1 MARLTAAQVE
11 AFTSLLNSLSD
22 AARRRA
28 AVLLAAIEYSDVAD
42 LREKVIA
49 ALEPL
54 LASATDRAAAIAASF
69 YDSIREQAIGSAFGA
84 EACSMREPA
93 ATEGA
98 IRAIVKG
105 AEGGGALAAI
115 VPKLLLRVDYE
126 VKRAAGECV
135 AENAHRDGACTGYA
149 RVPTGAETCG
159 FCLMLA
165 SRGFVYR
172 TAQTAGADGHY
183 HAHCDC
189 RIVPGFDGMEVEGYD
204 PDALYYQWKE
214 STHAD
219 YMRRRAESG
228 GRVRKHE
235 SAYRFSGDDGMPS
248 FESFADVKGYLYAA
262 ENEEDL
268 EHRFSVLGGIF
279 GFGSPQM
286 RSQAVRNAVRHMQ
299 KRL

>member
-11 AFTSLLNSLSD
+11 ACTSLLNSLSD

-28 AVLLAAIEYSDVAD
+28 AALLEVIEYSDVAD

-126 VKRAAGECV
+126 VKRAAGECM
-135 AENAHRDGACTGYA
+135 AENARRDGACTGYA
-149 RVPTGAETCG
+149 RVPTGAETCD
-159 FCLMLA
+159 FCIMLA

-172 TAQTAGADGHY
+172 SAQTAGVDGHY
-183 HAHCDC
+183 HAGCDC
-189 RIVPGFDGMEVEGYD
+189 RVVPGFDGMEVEGYD
-204 PDALYYQWKE
+204 PDLYYDMWKHPE
-214 STHAD
+214 KYASNAEAKDAFKADAHASSVKLSK
-219 YMRRRAESG
+219 AEYA
-228 GRVRKHE
+228 RVM
-235 SAYRFSGDDGMPS
+235 SAINTNYYDRFNGKRQAVIAVGSYAYS
-248 FESFADVKGYLYAA
+248 FTIS
-262 ENEEDL
+262 
-268 EHRFSVLGGIF
+268 
-279 GFGSPQM
+279 GFGEYSIT
-286 RSQAVRNAVRHMQ
+286 R
-299 KRL
+299 KGEI